1 MTKGQIL
8 SLRGPTR
15 TLKPRGRFRRLSV
28 LGLDDVVK
36 LSFLAFSALIT

>member
-15 TLKPRGRFRRLSV
+15 TLKPRARFRRPSV
-28 LGLDDVVK
+28 LGLDVFK
-36 LSFLAFSALIT
+36 LSFLAFSVLIT